1 MPSLKKKIIKGHIY
15 WYAVEMARIDGKPKQ
30 VWQMYLGTAEK
41 IIEVMKGSEDKPY
54 ARFKSFQYG
63 KIAAMMQISE
73 ELEFIEIV
81 NRHTDKKSIAGLT
94 VGEYLLLDII
104 GKSSGIL
111 SENGLEE
118 WFNNSALSILWKFPH
133 KLSCQNFLNH
143 MGYIDQTTI
152 KNIEI
157 DISRILIEKGI
168 TPSILYLDDSN
179 WFTYGNNYNNKSE
192 LLKKGFN
199 KKHRYDKN
207 QVGVALVT
215 NENNIPF
222 MHETY
227 AGNIHDSTEFPELI
241 DGIVNYLT
249 DLKINTEDM
258 VVVFD
263 KGNNSTDN
271 IGKLISNYLFSWD
284 GVPGNDIDRFIESL
298 TKKFNIDWATKA
310 KTEKIDDGRTIN
322 VYTEKNS
329 LSLRLNDEKTKA
341 TIIIDDGRTF
351 ELNARMENSKLNIFS
366 SKMSFVASAKF
377 DQAEDLLDI
386 PLEDFKHIYTNSK
399 DHEIYGSRTKYTFF
413 GKEFTTIITYNK
425 ATYTVQKES
434 YLSSK
439 AKILAKLTDLKRR
452 LESDRGKERDKSSVE
467 REISDIIIKD
477 FRSMIGYEVSD
488 IPEGKK
494 KPNIKF
500 WVRKKNEERREK
512 SFGKLI
518 IFTDKSEWHSK
529 KIVQTYNNKYL
540 VEDDFKLLN
549 NELLVPIGPIFHRKD
564 FNIRVHVFLAIV
576 GLLFY
581 RYLAWRTK
589 RFNLTLKKLIDN
601 LSQIRIAMVLDKTS
615 NKSDIIVEE
624 MTSIQASLFSFLDM
638 GKYMDVSTKQ
648 VQ

>member
-1 MPSLKKKIIKGHIY
+1 MPSLKKKTIKGHIY
-15 WYAVEMARIDGKPKQ
+15 WYAVEMARINGKPKQ

-41 IIEVMKGSEDKPY
+41 IIEMMKGSEDKPY

-63 KIAAMMQISE
+63 KIAAMLQISE
-73 ELEFIEIV
+73 ELKFIEIV
-81 NRHTDKKSIAGLT
+81 NKHTDKKLMAGLT

-104 GKSSGIL
+104 GKSSSIS

-118 WFNNSALSILWKFPH
+118 WFKNSALSILWKFPH

-143 MGYIDQTTI
+143 MGYIDQATI

-168 TPSILYLDDSN
+168 KPSILYLDESN
-179 WFTYGNNYNNKSE
+179 WFTYGDNYDTKSE

-215 NENNIPF
+215 NEDNIPF

-249 DLKINTEDM
+249 DLKINTEDITL
-258 VVVFD
+258 VFD

-271 IGKLISNYLFSWD
+271 IGKLI
-284 GVPGNDIDRFIESL
+284 
-298 TKKFNIDWATKA
+298 
-310 KTEKIDDGRTIN
+310 
-322 VYTEKNS
+322 
-329 LSLRLNDEKTKA
+329 
-341 TIIIDDGRTF
+341 
-351 ELNARMENSKLNIFS
+351 

-413 GKEFTTIITYNK
+413 GKEFTTIVTYNK
-425 ATYTVQKES
+425 ATHTLQKES
-434 YLSSK
+434 YLSNK
-439 AKILAKLTDLKRR
+439 AKILAKMTDLKRR
-452 LESDRGKERDKSSVE
+452 LESYRGKERDKSSVE

-477 FRSMIGYEVSD
+477 FRSIIGYEVSD
-488 IPEGKK
+488 IPKGKK
-494 KPNIKF
+494 KPKIKF
-500 WVRKKNEERREK
+500 WMRIAKEKKREK

-549 NELLVPIGPIFHRKD
+549 DELLVPIGPIYHRKD

-581 RYLAWRTK
+581 RYLAWKTK
-589 RFNLTLKKLIDN
+589 RFNLTLKKLIDH
-601 LSQIRIAMVLDKTS
+601 LSQIRIALVLDKSS
-615 NKSDIIVEE
+615 NKSDVIVEE
-624 MTSIQASLFSFLDM
+624 MTSVQASLFSFLNM
-638 GKYMDVSTKQ
+638 GKYIDVSSKQ
-648 VQ
+648 VH

>member
-15 WYAVEMARIDGKPKQ
+15 WYAVEMARINGKPKQ

-41 IIEVMKGSEDKPY
+41 IIEVMKVSEDKPY

-63 KIAAMMQISE
+63 KIAAMLQISE
-73 ELEFIEIV
+73 ELKFIEIV
-81 NRHTDKKSIAGLT
+81 NKHTDKKLMAGLT

-104 GKSSGIL
+104 GKSSSIS

-118 WFNNSALSILWKFPH
+118 WFKNSALSILWKFPH

-143 MGYIDQTTI
+143 MGYIDQATI

-168 TPSILYLDDSN
+168 KPSILYLDESN
-179 WFTYGNNYNNKSE
+179 WFTYGDNYNKKSD

-215 NENNIPF
+215 NEDNIPF

-249 DLKINTEDM
+249 DLKINTEDITL
-258 VVVFD
+258 VFD

-271 IGKLISNYLFSWD
+271 IGKLI
-284 GVPGNDIDRFIESL
+284 
-298 TKKFNIDWATKA
+298 
-310 KTEKIDDGRTIN
+310 
-322 VYTEKNS
+322 
-329 LSLRLNDEKTKA
+329 
-341 TIIIDDGRTF
+341 
-351 ELNARMENSKLNIFS
+351 

-399 DHEIYGSRTKYTFF
+399 EHEIYGSRTKYTFF
-413 GKEFTTIITYNK
+413 GKEFTTIVTYNK
-425 ATYTVQKES
+425 ATYTLQKES

-439 AKILAKLTDLKRR
+439 TKILEKMTDLKRR
-452 LESDRGKERDKSSVE
+452 LEGDRGKERDKSSVE

-477 FRSMIGYEVSD
+477 FRSIIGYEVSD
-488 IPEGKK
+488 IPKGKK
-494 KPNIKF
+494 KPKIKF
-500 WVRKKNEERREK
+500 WTRIPKEKKREK

-529 KIVQTYNNKYL
+529 KIIQTYNNKYL

-549 NELLVPIGPIFHRKD
+549 DELLVPIGPIYHRKD

-581 RYLAWRTK
+581 RYLAWKTK

-601 LSQIRIAMVLDKTS
+601 LSQIRIALVIDKTS
-615 NKSDIIVEE
+615 NKSDMIVEE
-624 MTSIQASLFSFLDM
+624 MTSIQASLFSFLGM
-638 GKYMDVSTKQ
+638 GKYIDVSSKQ

>member
-15 WYAVEMARIDGKPKQ
+15 WYAVEMARINGKPKQ
-30 VWQMYLGTAEK
+30 VWQTYLGTAEK

-63 KIAAMMQISE
+63 KIAAMLQISE
-73 ELEFIEIV
+73 ELKFIEIV
-81 NRHTDKKSIAGLT
+81 NKHTDKKLMAGLT

-104 GKSSGIL
+104 GKSSSIS

-118 WFNNSALSILWKFPH
+118 WFKNSALSILWKFPH

-143 MGYIDQTTI
+143 MGYIDQETI

-168 TPSILYLDDSN
+168 KPSILYLDESN
-179 WFTYGNNYNNKSE
+179 WFTYGDNYNNKSD

-215 NENNIPF
+215 NEDNIPF

-249 DLKINTEDM
+249 DLKINTEDITL
-258 VVVFD
+258 VFD

-271 IGKLISNYLFSWD
+271 IGKLI
-284 GVPGNDIDRFIESL
+284 
-298 TKKFNIDWATKA
+298 
-310 KTEKIDDGRTIN
+310 
-322 VYTEKNS
+322 
-329 LSLRLNDEKTKA
+329 
-341 TIIIDDGRTF
+341 
-351 ELNARMENSKLNIFS
+351 

-386 PLEDFKHIYTNSK
+386 PMEDFKQIYTNSK
-399 DHEIYGSRTKYTFF
+399 EHEIYGSRTKYTFF
-413 GKEFTTIITYNK
+413 GKEFTTIVTYNK
-425 ATYTVQKES
+425 ATYTLQKES

-439 AKILAKLTDLKRR
+439 AKILEKMADLKRR

-477 FRSMIGYEVSD
+477 FRSIIGYEVSD
-488 IPEGKK
+488 IPKGKK
-494 KPNIKF
+494 KPKIKF
-500 WVRKKNEERREK
+500 WTRIAKEKKREK

-549 NELLVPIGPIFHRKD
+549 DDLLVPIGPIYHRKD

-581 RYLAWRTK
+581 RYLAWKTK
-589 RFNLTLKKLIDN
+589 KFNLPLKKVIDH
-601 LSQIRIAMVLDKTS
+601 LSQIRIALVMDKTS
-615 NKSDIIVEE
+615 NKSDMIVEE

-638 GKYMDVSTKQ
+638 GKYIDVSSKQ

>member
-143 MGYIDQTTI
+143 IGYIDQATI

-168 TPSILYLDDSN
+168 KPSILYLDESN
-179 WFTYGNNYNNKSE
+179 WFTYGDNYNNKSD

-215 NENNIPF
+215 NEDNIPF
-222 MHETY
+222 LHETY

-249 DLKINTEDM
+249 DLKINTEDITL
-258 VVVFD
+258 VFD

-271 IGKLISNYLFSWD
+271 
-284 GVPGNDIDRFIESL
+284 
-298 TKKFNIDWATKA
+298 
-310 KTEKIDDGRTIN
+310 
-322 VYTEKNS
+322 
-329 LSLRLNDEKTKA
+329 
-341 TIIIDDGRTF
+341 
-351 ELNARMENSKLNIFS
+351 
-366 SKMSFVASAKF
+366 
-377 DQAEDLLDI
+377 
-386 PLEDFKHIYTNSK
+386 
-399 DHEIYGSRTKYTFF
+399 
-413 GKEFTTIITYNK
+413 K
-425 ATYTVQKES
+425 ATYTLQKES
-434 YLSSK
+434 YLSRK
-439 AKILAKLTDLKRR
+439 AKILEKMTDLKRR
-452 LESDRGKERDKSSVE
+452 LESNRGKERDKSSVE

-477 FRSMIGYEVSD
+477 FRSIIGYEVSD
-488 IPEGKK
+488 IPKGKK
-494 KPNIKF
+494 KPKIKF
-500 WVRKKNEERREK
+500 WNRKKNEEKREK

-540 VEDDFKLLN
+540 VEDDFN
-549 NELLVPIGPIFHRKD
+549 
-564 FNIRVHVFLAIV
+564 
-576 GLLFY
+576 
-581 RYLAWRTK
+581 
-589 RFNLTLKKLIDN
+589 
-601 LSQIRIAMVLDKTS
+601 
-615 NKSDIIVEE
+615 
-624 MTSIQASLFSFLDM
+624 
-638 GKYMDVSTKQ
+638 
-648 VQ
+648 

>member
-15 WYAVEMARIDGKPKQ
+15 WYAVEMARVDGKPKQ
-30 VWQMYLGTAEK
+30 IWQMYLGTAEK
-41 IIEVMKGSEDKPY
+41 IIEVMKASEDKTY
-54 ARFKSFQYG
+54 AKFKSFQYG
-63 KIAAMMQISE
+63 KIAAMLQISE
-73 ELEFIEIV
+73 ELKFIEIV
-81 NRHTDKKSIAGLT
+81 NKHTDKKSIAGLT

-118 WFNNSALSILWKFPH
+118 WFRNSAFSILWKFPH

-152 KNIEI
+152 KKIEI
-157 DISRILIEKGI
+157 DISRILIEKEI
-168 TPSILYLDDSN
+168 TPSILYLDESN
-179 WFTYGNNYNNKSE
+179 WFTYGDNYNNESE

-215 NENNIPF
+215 NGDNIPF

-227 AGNIHDSTEFPELI
+227 AGNIHDSTEFSELI

-249 DLKINTEDM
+249 ELKIKTEDM

-271 IGKLISNYLFSWD
+271 IGKLIS
-284 GVPGNDIDRFIESL
+284 
-298 TKKFNIDWATKA
+298 
-310 KTEKIDDGRTIN
+310 
-322 VYTEKNS
+322 
-329 LSLRLNDEKTKA
+329 
-341 TIIIDDGRTF
+341 
-351 ELNARMENSKLNIFS
+351 
-366 SKMSFVASAKF
+366 KMSFVASAKF
-377 DQAEDLLDI
+377 DQAEVLLDI
-386 PLEDFKHIYTNSK
+386 SLDEFKNLYTNSK
-399 DHEIYGSRTKYTFF
+399 DHEIYGYRTKYTFF
-413 GKEFTTIITYNK
+413 GKEFTTIVTYNE
-425 ATYTVQKES
+425 ATYKLQKES
-434 YLSSK
+434 YLKSK
-439 AKILAKLTDLKRR
+439 AKILEKMTDLKRR
-452 LESDRGKERDKSSVE
+452 LESDRGKERNRSSVE
-467 REISDIIIKD
+467 RELSDIIIKD
-477 FRSMIGYEVSD
+477 FRSIIGYEVSD
-488 IPEGKK
+488 IPKGKK
-494 KPNIKF
+494 KPKIKF
-500 WVRKKNEERREK
+500 WTRIQNEKKREK

-549 NELLVPIGPIFHRKD
+549 DELLVPIGPIFHRKD
-564 FNIRVHVFLAIV
+564 FNIRVHVFLAIL

-581 RYLAWRTK
+581 RYLAWKTK
-589 RFNLTLKKLIDN
+589 RFNLTLKKLVDN
-601 LSQIRIAMVLDKTS
+601 LSQIRIALVMDKTS
-615 NKSDIIVEE
+615 NKSDMIVEE

-638 GKYMDVSTKQ
+638 GKYIDVSSKQ

>member
-15 WYAVEMARIDGKPKQ
+15 WYAVEMARVDGKPKQ
-30 VWQMYLGTAEK
+30 IWQMYLGTAEK
-41 IIEVMKGSEDKPY
+41 IIEVMKASEDKTY
-54 ARFKSFQYG
+54 AKFKSFQYG
-63 KIAAMMQISE
+63 KIAAMLQISE
-73 ELEFIEIV
+73 ELKFIEIV
-81 NRHTDKKSIAGLT
+81 NKHTDKKSIAGLT

-118 WFNNSALSILWKFPH
+118 WFRDSAFSILWKFPH

-152 KNIEI
+152 KKIEI

-168 TPSILYLDDSN
+168 TPSILYLDESN
-179 WFTYGNNYNNKSE
+179 WFTYGDNYNNESE

-215 NENNIPF
+215 NGDNIPF

-227 AGNIHDSTEFPELI
+227 AGNIHDSTEFSELI

-249 DLKINTEDM
+249 ELKIKTEDM

-271 IGKLISNYLFSWD
+271 IGKLIS
-284 GVPGNDIDRFIESL
+284 
-298 TKKFNIDWATKA
+298 
-310 KTEKIDDGRTIN
+310 
-322 VYTEKNS
+322 
-329 LSLRLNDEKTKA
+329 
-341 TIIIDDGRTF
+341 
-351 ELNARMENSKLNIFS
+351 
-366 SKMSFVASAKF
+366 KMSFVASAKF
-377 DQAEDLLDI
+377 DQAEVLLDI
-386 PLEDFKHIYTNSK
+386 SLDEFKNLYTNSK
-399 DHEIYGSRTKYTFF
+399 DHEIYGYRTKYTFF
-413 GKEFTTIITYNK
+413 GKEFTTIVTYNE
-425 ATYTVQKES
+425 ATYKLQKES
-434 YLSSK
+434 YLKSK
-439 AKILAKLTDLKRR
+439 AKILEKMTDLKRR
-452 LESDRGKERDKSSVE
+452 LESDRGKERNRSSVE
-467 REISDIIIKD
+467 RELSDIIIKD
-477 FRSMIGYEVSD
+477 FRSIIGYEVSD
-488 IPEGKK
+488 IPKGKK
-494 KPNIKF
+494 KPKIKF
-500 WVRKKNEERREK
+500 WTRIQNEKKREK

-549 NELLVPIGPIFHRKD
+549 DELLVPIGPIFHRKD
-564 FNIRVHVFLAIV
+564 FNIRVHVFLAIL

-581 RYLAWRTK
+581 RYLAWKTK
-589 RFNLTLKKLIDN
+589 RFNLTLKKLVDN
-601 LSQIRIAMVLDKTS
+601 LSQIRIALVMDKTS
-615 NKSDIIVEE
+615 NKSDMIVEE

-638 GKYMDVSTKQ
+638 GKYIDVSSKQ

>member
-1 MPSLKKKIIKGHIY
+1 MPSLKKKTIKGHIY
-15 WYAVEMARIDGKPKQ
+15 WYAVEMARINGKPKQ

-41 IIEVMKGSEDKPY
+41 IIEMMKGSEDKPY

-63 KIAAMMQISE
+63 KIAAMLQISE
-73 ELEFIEIV
+73 ELKFIEIV
-81 NRHTDKKSIAGLT
+81 NKHTDKKLMAGLT

-104 GKSSGIL
+104 GKSSSIS

-118 WFNNSALSILWKFPH
+118 WFKNSALSILWKFPH

-143 MGYIDQTTI
+143 MGYIDQATI

-168 TPSILYLDDSN
+168 KPSILYLDESN
-179 WFTYGNNYNNKSE
+179 WFTYGDNYDTKSE

-215 NENNIPF
+215 NEDNIPF

-249 DLKINTEDM
+249 DLKINTEDITL
-258 VVVFD
+258 VFD

-271 IGKLISNYLFSWD
+271 IGKLI
-284 GVPGNDIDRFIESL
+284 
-298 TKKFNIDWATKA
+298 
-310 KTEKIDDGRTIN
+310 
-322 VYTEKNS
+322 
-329 LSLRLNDEKTKA
+329 
-341 TIIIDDGRTF
+341 
-351 ELNARMENSKLNIFS
+351 

-413 GKEFTTIITYNK
+413 GKEFTTIVTYNK
-425 ATYTVQKES
+425 ATHTLQKES
-434 YLSSK
+434 YLSNK
-439 AKILAKLTDLKRR
+439 AKILAKMTDLKRR

-477 FRSMIGYEVSD
+477 FRSIIGYEVSD
-488 IPEGKK
+488 IPKGKK
-494 KPNIKF
+494 KPKIKF
-500 WVRKKNEERREK
+500 WTRIAKEKKREK

-549 NELLVPIGPIFHRKD
+549 DELLVPIGPIYHRKD

-581 RYLAWRTK
+581 RYLAWKTK
-589 RFNLTLKKLIDN
+589 RFNLTLKKLIDH
-601 LSQIRIAMVLDKTS
+601 LSQIRIALVLDKSS
-615 NKSDIIVEE
+615 NKSDVIVEE
-624 MTSIQASLFSFLDM
+624 MTSVQASLFSFLNM
-638 GKYMDVSTKQ
+638 GKYIDVSSKQ
-648 VQ
+648 VH

>member
-15 WYAVEMARIDGKPKQ
+15 WYAVEMARINGKPKQ

-54 ARFKSFQYG
+54 AKLKSFQYG
-63 KIAAMMQISE
+63 KIAAMMQINE
-73 ELEFIEIV
+73 ELKFIEIV
-81 NRHTDKKSIAGLT
+81 NKHTDKKSIAGLT

-104 GKSSGIL
+104 GKSSSIS

-118 WFNNSALSILWKFPH
+118 WFKNSALSILWKFPH

-143 MGYIDQTTI
+143 MGYIDQATM

-168 TPSILYLDDSN
+168 KPSILYLDESN
-179 WFTYGNNYNNKSE
+179 WFTYGDDYNYNSD

-199 KKHRYDKN
+199 KKHRNDKN

-215 NENNIPF
+215 NEDNIPF

-249 DLKINTEDM
+249 DLKINTEDITL
-258 VVVFD
+258 VFD

-271 IGKLISNYLFSWD
+271 IGKLI
-284 GVPGNDIDRFIESL
+284 
-298 TKKFNIDWATKA
+298 
-310 KTEKIDDGRTIN
+310 
-322 VYTEKNS
+322 
-329 LSLRLNDEKTKA
+329 
-341 TIIIDDGRTF
+341 
-351 ELNARMENSKLNIFS
+351 

-377 DQAEDLLDI
+377 DQAEDLLEI

-399 DHEIYGSRTKYTFF
+399 DHEIYGYRTKYTFF
-413 GKEFTTIITYNK
+413 GKEFTTIVTYNK
-425 ATYTVQKES
+425 ATYTLQKES
-434 YLSSK
+434 YLSRKS
-439 AKILAKLTDLKRR
+439 KILEKMTDLKRR
-452 LESDRGKERDKSSVE
+452 LESHRGKERTKSSVE

-477 FRSMIGYEVSD
+477 FRSIIGYEVSD

-494 KPNIKF
+494 KPKIKF
-500 WVRKKNEERREK
+500 WTRKAKEKKREK
-512 SFGKLI
+512 SFGKLV

-549 NELLVPIGPIFHRKD
+549 DELLVPIGPIYHRKD

-581 RYLAWRTK
+581 RYLAWKTK
-589 RFNLTLKKLIDN
+589 RVNLTLKKLIDN
-601 LSQIRIAMVLDKTS
+601 LSQIRIALVIDKVS
-615 NKSDIIVEE
+615 NKSDIVVEE
-624 MTSIQASLFSFLDM
+624 MTSIQASLFSFLNM
-638 GKYMDVSTKQ
+638 GKYIDISTKQ

>member
-1 MPSLKKKIIKGHIY
+1 MPSLKKKLIKGHIY
-15 WYAVEMARIDGKPKQ
+15 WYAVEMARINGKPKQ

-41 IIEVMKGSEDKPY
+41 IIEVMKGSEDKHKPY

-63 KIAAMMQISE
+63 KIAAMLQISE
-73 ELEFIEIV
+73 ELKFIEIV
-81 NRHTDKKSIAGLT
+81 NKHTDKKSIAGLT

-104 GKSSGIL
+104 GKSSNIS

-118 WFNNSALSILWKFPH
+118 WFKNSALSILWKFPH

-143 MGYIDQTTI
+143 MGYIDQATI

-168 TPSILYLDDSN
+168 KPSILYLDESN
-179 WFTYGNNYNNKSE
+179 WFTYGDNYTNKSD

-215 NENNIPF
+215 NEDNIPF

-249 DLKINTEDM
+249 DLKINTEDITL
-258 VVVFD
+258 VFD

-271 IGKLISNYLFSWD
+271 IGKLI
-284 GVPGNDIDRFIESL
+284 
-298 TKKFNIDWATKA
+298 
-310 KTEKIDDGRTIN
+310 
-322 VYTEKNS
+322 
-329 LSLRLNDEKTKA
+329 
-341 TIIIDDGRTF
+341 
-351 ELNARMENSKLNIFS
+351 

-377 DQAEDLLDI
+377 DQAEDLLEI
-386 PLEDFKHIYTNSK
+386 PLEDFEHIYTNSK

-413 GKEFTTIITYNK
+413 GKEFTSIVTYNK
-425 ATYTVQKES
+425 ATYTLQKES

-439 AKILAKLTDLKRR
+439 AKILEKMTDLKRR
-452 LESDRGKERDKSSVE
+452 LESVRGKERDKSSVE

-477 FRSMIGYEVSD
+477 FRSIIGYEVSD
-488 IPEGKK
+488 IPKGKK
-494 KPNIKF
+494 KPKIKF
-500 WVRKKNEERREK
+500 WTRKTKEKKREK
-512 SFGKLI
+512 SFGKII
-518 IFTDKSEWHSK
+518 IFTDKSDWHSK

-549 NELLVPIGPIFHRKD
+549 DELLVPIGPIYHRKD

-581 RYLAWRTK
+581 RYLAWKTK
-589 RFNLTLKKLIDN
+589 KFNLTLKKLIDH
-601 LSQIRIAMVLDKTS
+601 LSQIRIALVMDKTS
-615 NKSDIIVEE
+615 NKSDMIVEE
-624 MTSIQASLFSFLDM
+624 MTSVQASLFSFLDM
-638 GKYMDVSTKQ
+638 GKYIDVSSKQ

>member
-1 MPSLKKKIIKGHIY
+1 MPSLKKKLIKGHIY
-15 WYAVEMARIDGKPKQ
+15 WYAVEMARINGKPKQ

-41 IIEVMKGSEDKPY
+41 IIEVMKGSEDKHKPY

-63 KIAAMMQISE
+63 KIAAMLQISE
-73 ELEFIEIV
+73 ELKFIEIV
-81 NRHTDKKSIAGLT
+81 NKHTDKKSIAGLT

-104 GKSSGIL
+104 GKSSNIS

-118 WFNNSALSILWKFPH
+118 WFKNSALSILWKFPH

-143 MGYIDQTTI
+143 MGYIDQATI

-168 TPSILYLDDSN
+168 KPSILYLDESN
-179 WFTYGNNYNNKSE
+179 WFTYGDNYTNKSD

-215 NENNIPF
+215 NEDNIPF

-249 DLKINTEDM
+249 DLKINTEDITL
-258 VVVFD
+258 VFD

-271 IGKLISNYLFSWD
+271 IGKLI
-284 GVPGNDIDRFIESL
+284 
-298 TKKFNIDWATKA
+298 
-310 KTEKIDDGRTIN
+310 
-322 VYTEKNS
+322 
-329 LSLRLNDEKTKA
+329 
-341 TIIIDDGRTF
+341 
-351 ELNARMENSKLNIFS
+351 

-377 DQAEDLLDI
+377 DQAEDLLEI
-386 PLEDFKHIYTNSK
+386 PLEDFEHIYTNSK

-413 GKEFTTIITYNK
+413 GKEFTSIVTYNK
-425 ATYTVQKES
+425 ATYTLQKES

-439 AKILAKLTDLKRR
+439 AKILEKMTDLKRR
-452 LESDRGKERDKSSVE
+452 LESVRGKERDKSSVE

-477 FRSMIGYEVSD
+477 FRSIIGYEISD
-488 IPEGKK
+488 IPKGKK
-494 KPNIKF
+494 KPKIKF
-500 WVRKKNEERREK
+500 WTRKQNETKREK

-549 NELLVPIGPIFHRKD
+549 DELLVPIGPIYHRKD

-581 RYLAWRTK
+581 RYLAWKTK
-589 RFNLTLKKLIDN
+589 KFNLTLKKLIDH
-601 LSQIRIAMVLDKTS
+601 LSQIRIALVMDKTS

-638 GKYMDVSTKQ
+638 GKYIDVSSKQ

>member
-15 WYAVEMARIDGKPKQ
+15 WYAVEMARVDGKPKQ
-30 VWQMYLGTAEK
+30 IWQMYLGTAEK
-41 IIEVMKGSEDKPY
+41 IIEVMKASEDKTY
-54 ARFKSFQYG
+54 AKFKSFQYG
-63 KIAAMMQISE
+63 KIAAMLQISE
-73 ELEFIEIV
+73 ELKFIEIV
-81 NRHTDKKSIAGLT
+81 NKHTDKKSIAGLT

-118 WFNNSALSILWKFPH
+118 WFRNSAFSILWKFPH

-152 KNIEI
+152 KKIEI

-168 TPSILYLDDSN
+168 TPSILYLDESN
-179 WFTYGNNYNNKSE
+179 WFTYGDNYNNESE

-215 NENNIPF
+215 NGDNIPF

-227 AGNIHDSTEFPELI
+227 AGNIHDSTEFSELI

-249 DLKINTEDM
+249 ELKIKTEDM

-271 IGKLISNYLFSWD
+271 IGKLIS
-284 GVPGNDIDRFIESL
+284 
-298 TKKFNIDWATKA
+298 
-310 KTEKIDDGRTIN
+310 
-322 VYTEKNS
+322 
-329 LSLRLNDEKTKA
+329 
-341 TIIIDDGRTF
+341 
-351 ELNARMENSKLNIFS
+351 
-366 SKMSFVASAKF
+366 KMSFVASAKF
-377 DQAEDLLDI
+377 DQAEVLLDI
-386 PLEDFKHIYTNSK
+386 SLDEFKNLYTNSK
-399 DHEIYGSRTKYTFF
+399 DHEIYGYRTKYTFF
-413 GKEFTTIITYNK
+413 GKEFTTIVTYNE
-425 ATYTVQKES
+425 ATYKLQKES
-434 YLSSK
+434 YLKSK
-439 AKILAKLTDLKRR
+439 AKILEKMTDLKRR
-452 LESDRGKERDKSSVE
+452 LESDRGKERNRSSVE
-467 REISDIIIKD
+467 RELSDIIIKD
-477 FRSMIGYEVSD
+477 FRSIIGYEVSD
-488 IPEGKK
+488 IPKGKK
-494 KPNIKF
+494 KPKIKF
-500 WVRKKNEERREK
+500 WTRIQNEKKREK

-549 NELLVPIGPIFHRKD
+549 DELLVPIGPIFHRKD
-564 FNIRVHVFLAIV
+564 FNIRVHVFLAIL

-581 RYLAWRTK
+581 RYLAWKTK
-589 RFNLTLKKLIDN
+589 RFNLTLKKLVDN
-601 LSQIRIAMVLDKTS
+601 LSQIRIALVMDKTS
-615 NKSDIIVEE
+615 NKSDMIVEE

-638 GKYMDVSTKQ
+638 GKYIDVSSKQ

>member
-15 WYAVEMARIDGKPKQ
+15 WYAVEMARINGKPKQ

-41 IIEVMKGSEDKPY
+41 IIEVMKGSEDKTY
-54 ARFKSFQYG
+54 AKFKSFQYG
-63 KIAAMMQISE
+63 KIAAMLQISE
-73 ELEFIEIV
+73 ELKFIEIV
-81 NRHTDKKSIAGLT
+81 NKHSDKKLMAGLT

-104 GKSSGIL
+104 GKSSSIS

-118 WFNNSALSILWKFPH
+118 WFKNSALSILWKFPH

-143 MGYIDQTTI
+143 MGYIDQATI

-168 TPSILYLDDSN
+168 KPSILYLDESN
-179 WFTYGNNYNNKSE
+179 WFTYGDNYTNKSD

-215 NENNIPF
+215 NEDNIPF

-249 DLKINTEDM
+249 DLKINTEDITL
-258 VVVFD
+258 VFD
-263 KGNNSTDN
+263 KGNNSIDN
-271 IGKLISNYLFSWD
+271 IGKLI
-284 GVPGNDIDRFIESL
+284 
-298 TKKFNIDWATKA
+298 
-310 KTEKIDDGRTIN
+310 
-322 VYTEKNS
+322 
-329 LSLRLNDEKTKA
+329 
-341 TIIIDDGRTF
+341 
-351 ELNARMENSKLNIFS
+351 

-399 DHEIYGSRTKYTFF
+399 EHEIYGSRTKYTFF
-413 GKEFTTIITYNK
+413 GKEFTTIVTYNK
-425 ATYTVQKES
+425 ATYTLQKES

-439 AKILAKLTDLKRR
+439 AKILAKMTDIKRR

-477 FRSMIGYEVSD
+477 FRSIIGYEVSD
-488 IPEGKK
+488 IPKGKK
-494 KPNIKF
+494 KPKIKF
-500 WVRKKNEERREK
+500 WTRIAKEKKREK

-549 NELLVPIGPIFHRKD
+549 DELLVPIGPIYHRKD

-581 RYLAWRTK
+581 RYLAWKTK
-589 RFNLTLKKLIDN
+589 KFNLTLKKLIDH
-601 LSQIRIAMVLDKTS
+601 LSQIRIALVLDKTS

-638 GKYMDVSTKQ
+638 GKYIDVSSKQ

>member
-1 MPSLKKKIIKGHIY
+1 MPSLKKKLIKGHIY
-15 WYAVEMARIDGKPKQ
+15 WYAVEMARINGKPKQ

-41 IIEVMKGSEDKPY
+41 IIEVMKGSEDKHKPY

-63 KIAAMMQISE
+63 KIAAMLQISE
-73 ELEFIEIV
+73 ELKFIEIV
-81 NRHTDKKSIAGLT
+81 NKHTDKKSIAGLT

-104 GKSSGIL
+104 GKSSNIS

-118 WFNNSALSILWKFPH
+118 WFKNSALSILWKFPH

-143 MGYIDQTTI
+143 MGYIDQATI

-168 TPSILYLDDSN
+168 KPSILYLDESN
-179 WFTYGNNYNNKSE
+179 WFTYGDNYTNKSD

-215 NENNIPF
+215 NEDNIPF

-249 DLKINTEDM
+249 DLKINTEDITL
-258 VVVFD
+258 VFD

-271 IGKLISNYLFSWD
+271 IGKLI
-284 GVPGNDIDRFIESL
+284 
-298 TKKFNIDWATKA
+298 
-310 KTEKIDDGRTIN
+310 
-322 VYTEKNS
+322 
-329 LSLRLNDEKTKA
+329 
-341 TIIIDDGRTF
+341 
-351 ELNARMENSKLNIFS
+351 

-377 DQAEDLLDI
+377 DQAEDLLEI
-386 PLEDFKHIYTNSK
+386 PLEDFEHIYTNSK

-413 GKEFTTIITYNK
+413 GKEFTSIVTYNK
-425 ATYTVQKES
+425 ATYTLQKES

-439 AKILAKLTDLKRR
+439 AKILEKMTDLKRR
-452 LESDRGKERDKSSVE
+452 LESVRGKERDKSSVE

-477 FRSMIGYEVSD
+477 FRSIIGYEVSD
-488 IPEGKK
+488 IPKGKK
-494 KPNIKF
+494 KPKIKF
-500 WVRKKNEERREK
+500 WTRKTKEKKREK
-512 SFGKLI
+512 SFGKII
-518 IFTDKSEWHSK
+518 IFTDKSDWHSK

-549 NELLVPIGPIFHRKD
+549 DELLVPIGPIYHRKD

-581 RYLAWRTK
+581 RYLAWKTK
-589 RFNLTLKKLIDN
+589 KFNLTLKKLIDH
-601 LSQIRIAMVLDKTS
+601 LSQIRIALVMDKTS

-638 GKYMDVSTKQ
+638 GKYIDVSSKQ

>member
-15 WYAVEMARIDGKPKQ
+15 WYAVEMARVDGKPKQ
-30 VWQMYLGTAEK
+30 IWQMYLGTAEK
-41 IIEVMKGSEDKPY
+41 IIEVMKASEDKTY
-54 ARFKSFQYG
+54 AKFKSFQYG
-63 KIAAMMQISE
+63 KIAAMLQISE
-73 ELEFIEIV
+73 ELKFIEIV
-81 NRHTDKKSIAGLT
+81 NKHTDKKSIAGLT

-118 WFNNSALSILWKFPH
+118 WFRNSAFSILWKFPH

-152 KNIEI
+152 KKIEI

-168 TPSILYLDDSN
+168 KPSILYLDESN
-179 WFTYGNNYNNKSE
+179 WFTYGDNYNNESE

-215 NENNIPF
+215 NGDNIPF

-227 AGNIHDSTEFPELI
+227 AGNIHDSTEFSELI

-249 DLKINTEDM
+249 ELKIKTEDM

-271 IGKLISNYLFSWD
+271 IGKLIS
-284 GVPGNDIDRFIESL
+284 
-298 TKKFNIDWATKA
+298 
-310 KTEKIDDGRTIN
+310 
-322 VYTEKNS
+322 
-329 LSLRLNDEKTKA
+329 
-341 TIIIDDGRTF
+341 
-351 ELNARMENSKLNIFS
+351 
-366 SKMSFVASAKF
+366 KMSFVASAKF
-377 DQAEDLLDI
+377 DQAEVLLDI
-386 PLEDFKHIYTNSK
+386 SLDEFKNLYTNSK
-399 DHEIYGSRTKYTFF
+399 DHEIYGYRTKYTFF
-413 GKEFTTIITYNK
+413 GKEFTTIVTYNE
-425 ATYTVQKES
+425 ATYKLQKES
-434 YLSSK
+434 YLKSK
-439 AKILAKLTDLKRR
+439 AKILEKMTDLKRR
-452 LESDRGKERDKSSVE
+452 LESDRGKERNRSSVE

-477 FRSMIGYEVSD
+477 FRSIIGYEVSD
-488 IPEGKK
+488 IPKGKK
-494 KPNIKF
+494 KPKIKF
-500 WVRKKNEERREK
+500 WTRIQNEKKREK

-549 NELLVPIGPIFHRKD
+549 DELLVPIGPIFHRKD
-564 FNIRVHVFLAIV
+564 FNIRVHVFLAIL

-581 RYLAWRTK
+581 RYLAWKTK
-589 RFNLTLKKLIDN
+589 RFNLTLKKLVDN
-601 LSQIRIAMVLDKTS
+601 LSQIRIVLVMDKTS
-615 NKSDIIVEE
+615 NKSDMIVEE

-638 GKYMDVSTKQ
+638 GKYIDVSSKQ

>member
-1 MPSLKKKIIKGHIY
+1 MPSLKKKLIKGHIY
-15 WYAVEMARIDGKPKQ
+15 WYAVEMARINGKPKQ

-41 IIEVMKGSEDKPY
+41 IIEVMKGSEDKHKPY

-63 KIAAMMQISE
+63 KIAAMLQISE
-73 ELEFIEIV
+73 ELKFIEIV
-81 NRHTDKKSIAGLT
+81 NKHTDKKSIAGLT

-104 GKSSGIL
+104 GKSSNIS

-118 WFNNSALSILWKFPH
+118 WFKNSALSILWKFPH

-143 MGYIDQTTI
+143 MGYIDQATI

-168 TPSILYLDDSN
+168 KPSILYLDESN
-179 WFTYGNNYNNKSE
+179 WFTYGDNYTNKSD

-215 NENNIPF
+215 NEDNIPF

-249 DLKINTEDM
+249 DLKINTEDITL
-258 VVVFD
+258 VFD

-271 IGKLISNYLFSWD
+271 IGKLI
-284 GVPGNDIDRFIESL
+284 
-298 TKKFNIDWATKA
+298 
-310 KTEKIDDGRTIN
+310 
-322 VYTEKNS
+322 
-329 LSLRLNDEKTKA
+329 
-341 TIIIDDGRTF
+341 
-351 ELNARMENSKLNIFS
+351 

-377 DQAEDLLDI
+377 DQAEDLLEI
-386 PLEDFKHIYTNSK
+386 PLEDFEHIYTNSK

-413 GKEFTTIITYNK
+413 GKEFTSIVTYNK
-425 ATYTVQKES
+425 ATYTLQKES

-439 AKILAKLTDLKRR
+439 AKILEKMTDLKRR
-452 LESDRGKERDKSSVE
+452 LESVRGKERDKSSVE

-477 FRSMIGYEVSD
+477 FRSIIGYEVSD
-488 IPEGKK
+488 IPKGKK
-494 KPNIKF
+494 KPKIKF
-500 WVRKKNEERREK
+500 WTRKTKEKKREK
-512 SFGKLI
+512 SFGKLL
-518 IFTDKSEWHSK
+518 IFTDKSDWHSK

-549 NELLVPIGPIFHRKD
+549 DELLVPIGPIYHRKD

-581 RYLAWRTK
+581 RYLAWKTK
-589 RFNLTLKKLIDN
+589 KFNLTLKKLIDH
-601 LSQIRIAMVLDKTS
+601 LSQIRIALVMDKTS

-638 GKYMDVSTKQ
+638 GKYIDVSSKQ

>member
-1 MPSLKKKIIKGHIY
+1 MMPSLKKKIIKGHIY
-15 WYAVEMARIDGKPKQ
+15 WYAVEMARINGKPKQ

-41 IIEVMKGSEDKPY
+41 IIEMMKGSEDNPY

-63 KIAAMMQISE
+63 KIAAMLQISE
-73 ELEFIEIV
+73 ELKFIEIV
-81 NRHTDKKSIAGLT
+81 NKHTDKKLMAGLT

-104 GKSSGIL
+104 GKSSSIS

-118 WFNNSALSILWKFPH
+118 WFKNSALSILWKFPH

-143 MGYIDQTTI
+143 MGYIDQATI

-168 TPSILYLDDSN
+168 KPSILYLDESN
-179 WFTYGNNYNNKSE
+179 WFTYGDNYDNKSE

-215 NENNIPF
+215 NEDNIPF

-249 DLKINTEDM
+249 DLKINTEDITL
-258 VVVFD
+258 VFD

-271 IGKLISNYLFSWD
+271 IGKLI
-284 GVPGNDIDRFIESL
+284 
-298 TKKFNIDWATKA
+298 
-310 KTEKIDDGRTIN
+310 
-322 VYTEKNS
+322 
-329 LSLRLNDEKTKA
+329 
-341 TIIIDDGRTF
+341 
-351 ELNARMENSKLNIFS
+351 

-399 DHEIYGSRTKYTFF
+399 DHEIYGSRTKYAFF

-425 ATYTVQKES
+425 ATYTLQKES

-439 AKILAKLTDLKRR
+439 SKILAKLTDLKRR

-477 FRSMIGYEVSD
+477 FRSIIGYEVSD
-488 IPEGKK
+488 IPKGKK
-494 KPNIKF
+494 KPKIKF
-500 WVRKKNEERREK
+500 WTRKQNETKREK

-549 NELLVPIGPIFHRKD
+549 DELLVPIGPIYHRKD

-601 LSQIRIAMVLDKTS
+601 LSQIRIALVLDKTS

-638 GKYMDVSTKQ
+638 GKYIDVSSKQ

>member
-15 WYAVEMARIDGKPKQ
+15 WYAVEMARINGKPKQ

-54 ARFKSFQYG
+54 ARLKSFQYG
-63 KIAAMMQISE
+63 KIAAMLQISE
-73 ELEFIEIV
+73 ELKIIEIV
-81 NRHTDKKSIAGLT
+81 NKHTDKKSIAGLT

-104 GKSSGIL
+104 GKSSNIL

-118 WFNNSALSILWKFPH
+118 WFKNSALSILWKFPH

-143 MGYIDQTTI
+143 MGYIDQATI

-168 TPSILYLDDSN
+168 KPSILYLDESN
-179 WFTYGNNYNNKSE
+179 WFTYGDNYNNKSD

-215 NENNIPF
+215 NEDNIPF
-222 MHETY
+222 IHETY

-249 DLKINTEDM
+249 DLKINTEDITL
-258 VVVFD
+258 VFD

-271 IGKLISNYLFSWD
+271 IGKLI
-284 GVPGNDIDRFIESL
+284 
-298 TKKFNIDWATKA
+298 
-310 KTEKIDDGRTIN
+310 
-322 VYTEKNS
+322 
-329 LSLRLNDEKTKA
+329 
-341 TIIIDDGRTF
+341 
-351 ELNARMENSKLNIFS
+351 

-377 DQAEDLLDI
+377 DQAEDLLDT

-399 DHEIYGSRTKYTFF
+399 DHEIYGYRTKYNFF
-413 GKEFTTIITYNK
+413 GKEFTTIVTYNK
-425 ATYTVQKES
+425 ATYTLQKES
-434 YLSSK
+434 YFISK
-439 AKILAKLTDLKRR
+439 AKILEKMTDLKRR

-467 REISDIIIKD
+467 REISDIIKKD
-477 FRSMIGYEVSD
+477 FRSIIGYEVSD
-488 IPEGKK
+488 IPKGKK
-494 KPNIKF
+494 KPKIKF
-500 WVRKKNEERREK
+500 WTRKAKEKKREK
-512 SFGKLI
+512 NFGKLI
-518 IFTDKSEWHSK
+518 IFTDKSDWHSK

-549 NELLVPIGPIFHRKD
+549 DELLVPIGPIYHRKD

-581 RYLAWRTK
+581 RYLAWKTK
-589 RFNLTLKKLIDN
+589 KFNLTLKKLIDH
-601 LSQIRIAMVLDKTS
+601 LSKIRIALVLDKTS

-624 MTSIQASLFSFLDM
+624 MTSIQASLFSSLNL
-638 GKYMDVSTKQ
+638 GKYIDLSLKHEQ
-648 VQ
+648 

>member
-1 MPSLKKKIIKGHIY
+1 MMPSLKKKIIKGHIY
-15 WYAVEMARIDGKPKQ
+15 WYAVEMARINGKPKQ

-41 IIEVMKGSEDKPY
+41 IIEMMKGSEDTPY

-63 KIAAMMQISE
+63 KIAAMLKISE
-73 ELEFIEIV
+73 ELKFIEIV
-81 NRHTDKKSIAGLT
+81 NKHTDKKLMAGLT

-104 GKSSGIL
+104 GKSSSIS

-118 WFNNSALSILWKFPH
+118 WFKNSALSILWKFPH

-143 MGYIDQTTI
+143 MGYIDQATI

-168 TPSILYLDDSN
+168 KPSILYLDESN
-179 WFTYGNNYNNKSE
+179 WFTYGDNYDNKSE

-215 NENNIPF
+215 NEDNIPF

-249 DLKINTEDM
+249 DLKINTEDITL
-258 VVVFD
+258 VFD

-271 IGKLISNYLFSWD
+271 IGKLI
-284 GVPGNDIDRFIESL
+284 
-298 TKKFNIDWATKA
+298 
-310 KTEKIDDGRTIN
+310 
-322 VYTEKNS
+322 
-329 LSLRLNDEKTKA
+329 
-341 TIIIDDGRTF
+341 
-351 ELNARMENSKLNIFS
+351 

-425 ATYTVQKES
+425 ATYTLQKES

-477 FRSMIGYEVSD
+477 FRSIIGYEVSD
-488 IPEGKK
+488 IPKGKK
-494 KPNIKF
+494 KPKIKF
-500 WVRKKNEERREK
+500 WTRKQNETKREK

-549 NELLVPIGPIFHRKD
+549 DELLVPIGPIYHRKD

-601 LSQIRIAMVLDKTS
+601 LSQIRIALVLDKTS

-638 GKYMDVSTKQ
+638 GKYIDVSSKQ

>member
-1 MPSLKKKIIKGHIY
+1 MPSLKKKTIKGHIY
-15 WYAVEMARIDGKPKQ
+15 WYAVEMARINGKPKQ

-41 IIEVMKGSEDKPY
+41 IIEMMKGSEDKPY

-63 KIAAMMQISE
+63 KIAAMLQISE
-73 ELEFIEIV
+73 ELKFIEIV
-81 NRHTDKKSIAGLT
+81 NKHTDKKLMAGLT

-104 GKSSGIL
+104 GKSSSIS

-118 WFNNSALSILWKFPH
+118 WFKNSALSILWKFPH

-143 MGYIDQTTI
+143 MGYIDQATI

-168 TPSILYLDDSN
+168 KPSILYLDESN
-179 WFTYGNNYNNKSE
+179 WFTYGDNYDTKSE

-215 NENNIPF
+215 NEDNIPF

-249 DLKINTEDM
+249 DLKINTEDITL
-258 VVVFD
+258 VFD

-271 IGKLISNYLFSWD
+271 IGKLI
-284 GVPGNDIDRFIESL
+284 
-298 TKKFNIDWATKA
+298 
-310 KTEKIDDGRTIN
+310 
-322 VYTEKNS
+322 
-329 LSLRLNDEKTKA
+329 
-341 TIIIDDGRTF
+341 
-351 ELNARMENSKLNIFS
+351 

-413 GKEFTTIITYNK
+413 GKEFTTIVTYNK
-425 ATYTVQKES
+425 ATHTLQKES
-434 YLSSK
+434 YLSNK
-439 AKILAKLTDLKRR
+439 AKILAKMTDLKRR
-452 LESDRGKERDKSSVE
+452 LESYRGKERDKSSVE

-477 FRSMIGYEVSD
+477 FRSIIGYEVSD
-488 IPEGKK
+488 IPKGKK
-494 KPNIKF
+494 KPKIKF
-500 WVRKKNEERREK
+500 WTRIAKEKKREK

-549 NELLVPIGPIFHRKD
+549 DELLVPIGPIYHRKD

-581 RYLAWRTK
+581 RYLAWKTK
-589 RFNLTLKKLIDN
+589 RFNLTLKKLIDH
-601 LSQIRIAMVLDKTS
+601 LSQIRIALVLDKSS
-615 NKSDIIVEE
+615 NKSDVIVEE
-624 MTSIQASLFSFLDM
+624 MTSVQASLFSFLNM
-638 GKYMDVSTKQ
+638 GKYIDVSSKQ

>member
-15 WYAVEMARIDGKPKQ
+15 WYAVEMARINGKPKQ

-41 IIEVMKGSEDKPY
+41 IIEVMKSSEDKTY

-63 KIAAMMQISE
+63 KIAAMLQISE
-73 ELEFIEIV
+73 ELNFIEIV
-81 NRHTDKKSIAGLT
+81 NKHTEKKSIAGLT

-118 WFNNSALSILWKFPH
+118 WFKNSALSILWKFPH

-152 KNIEI
+152 KKIEI
-157 DISRILIEKGI
+157 DISKILIEKGI
-168 TPSILYLDDSN
+168 TPSILYLDESN
-179 WFTYGNNYNNKSE
+179 WFTYGDNYNNESE

-215 NENNIPF
+215 NRDNIPF

-227 AGNIHDSTEFPELI
+227 AGNIHDSTEFSVLI

-249 DLKINTEDM
+249 ELKIKTEDM

-271 IGKLISNYLFSWD
+271 IGKLIS
-284 GVPGNDIDRFIESL
+284 
-298 TKKFNIDWATKA
+298 
-310 KTEKIDDGRTIN
+310 
-322 VYTEKNS
+322 
-329 LSLRLNDEKTKA
+329 
-341 TIIIDDGRTF
+341 
-351 ELNARMENSKLNIFS
+351 
-366 SKMSFVASAKF
+366 KMSFVASAKF
-377 DQAEDLLDI
+377 DQAEVLLDI
-386 PLEDFKHIYTNSK
+386 SLDEFKNLYTNSK
-399 DHEIYGSRTKYTFF
+399 DHEIYGYRTKYTFF
-413 GKEFTTIITYNK
+413 GKEFTTIVTYNE
-425 ATYTVQKES
+425 ATYKLQKES
-434 YLSSK
+434 YLKSK
-439 AKILAKLTDLKRR
+439 AKILEKMTDLKRR
-452 LESDRGKERDKSSVE
+452 LESDRGKERNRSSVE

-477 FRSMIGYEVSD
+477 FRSIIGYEVSD
-488 IPEGKK
+488 IPKGKK
-494 KPNIKF
+494 KPKIKF
-500 WVRKKNEERREK
+500 WTRIPNEKKREK

-518 IFTDKSEWHSK
+518 IFSDKSEWHSK

-540 VEDDFKLLN
+540 VEDDYKLLN
-549 NELLVPIGPIFHRKD
+549 DELLVPIGPIFHHKD
-564 FNIRVHVFLAIV
+564 FNIRVHVFLAIL

-581 RYLAWRTK
+581 RYLAWKTK

-601 LSQIRIAMVLDKTS
+601 LSQIRIALVMDKTS
-615 NKSDIIVEE
+615 NKSDMIVEE
-624 MTSIQASLFSFLDM
+624 MNSIQASLFSFLNM
-638 GKYMDVSTKQ
+638 GKYIDVSAKQ